1 MVTNT
6 QCITQSAV
14 DEIIDSKGYSNIH
27 HLLHVTAYVVRFVK
41 LLKAQIKGDD
51 SIESGPIKASEINE
65 AELMWIWVIQ
75 SKAFA
80 LEIHFICNSDAEKRV
95 KAFACKSIWL
105 VLWWKGSSYQM
116 SRKNSSLPTNFKNP
130 VLLPH

>member
-1 MVTNT
+1 MQQEEQLWPNQGICERNDEVNQELLKNSPPITLSMVTNT

-65 AELMWIWVIQ
+65 AELMWI
-75 SKAFA
+75 
-80 LEIHFICNSDAEKRV
+80 
-95 KAFACKSIWL
+95 
-105 VLWWKGSSYQM
+105 
-116 SRKNSSLPTNFKNP
+116 
-130 VLLPH
+130 